1 MISKGVLS
9 LSWRSIRVYE
19 EVTRKTLLQRWH
31 AIDRLI
37 AGAAS
42 NQIHV
47 STDAGRCYLRFNS
60 QRLETR
66 ERYPKAQEFADSRSC
81 CAGHVSLID
90 RHTRCGSDRLG
101 LACRQEQADN
111 HR

>member
-1 MISKGVLS
+1 MVSKGILS
-9 LSWRSIRVYE
+9 LLGEVY
-19 EVTRKTLLQRWH
+19 VFMRRLQGKRYYNTGH

-81 CAGHVSLID
+81 CVGHVFLID
-90 RHTRCGSDRLG
+90 RHTRCGSDRPG